1 MTEEII
7 LIMIL
12 GGLAALDKTEAYQT
26 MFSQPLVIGSIVGF
40 FLKDFSTG
48 VKMGILF
55 QLAYLWVIPLGTAIF
70 PDSTIGGIV
79 GTFGFIALSRFFP
92 QRADLVLFFILLYV
106 ILFSLFAGWTLIRQR
121 KLNLKLIRKAD
132 LYAEIGETSP
142 RDPAE
147 KISKLFFWGLLGSFG
162 RGVILTGLGILGL
175 FILVKPIIGF
185 FHFVPTHFLKGIEIP
200 ILGFG
205 VGTMFQFFGKRKNIV
220 WLGLGLGLGIV
231 FILI

>member
-26 MFSQPLVIGSIVGF
+26 MFSQPLVSGVIVGF
-40 FLKDFSTG
+40 FLKDISTG

-70 PDSTIGGIV
+70 PDPTIGGIV
-79 GTFGFIALSRFFP
+79 GTFGFITLSCFFP
-92 QRADLVLFFILLYV
+92 TRANLVLFLILLYV

-132 LYAEIGETSP
+132 LYAEKEETS
-142 RDPAE
+142 R
-147 KISKLFFWGLLGSFG
+147 IGKLFFWGLLGSFG

-185 FHFVPTHFLKGIEIP
+185 FHFVPTHFFKGIEIP

-205 VGTMFQFFGKRKNIV
+205 VGTMFHFFGKRKNIV
-220 WLGLGLGLGIV
+220 WLGLGLSLGIV
-231 FILI
+231 FLLI

>member
-26 MFSQPLVIGSIVGF
+26 MFAQPLVIGSIVGF
-40 FLKDFSTG
+40 FLKDISTG

-70 PDSTIGGIV
+70 PDSAMGGIV

-92 QRADLVLFFILLYV
+92 TRADLVLFFILLYI

-132 LYAEIGETSP
+132 LYAEKAETSP
-142 RDPAE
+142 QDPAE

-185 FHFVPTHFLKGIEIP
+185 FHFVPSHFFNGIEIP
-200 ILGFG
+200 IFGFG
-205 VGTMFQFFGKRKNIV
+205 VGTMFHFFGKRKNVV
-220 WLGLGLGLGIV
+220 WLGVGLSLGIV
-231 FILI
+231 FLLI

>member
-26 MFSQPLVIGSIVGF
+26 MFSQPLLSGVIVGF
-40 FLKDFSTG
+40 FLKDISTG

-70 PDSTIGGIV
+70 PDSAMGGIV

-92 QRADLVLFFILLYV
+92 TRVDLVLFFILLYI

-142 RDPAE
+142 QDPAE
-147 KISKLFFWGLLGSFG
+147 KIGKLFFWGLLGSFG

-175 FILVKPIIGF
+175 FVLVKPIIGF
-185 FHFVPTHFLKGIEIP
+185 FHFVPVHFLKGVEIP

-205 VGTMFQFFGKRKNIV
+205 IGTMFHFFGKRKNFV
-220 WLGLGLGLGIV
+220 WLGLGLSLGIV

>member
-26 MFSQPLVIGSIVGF
+26 MFSQPLLTGVIIGF
-40 FLKDFSTG
+40 FLKDLSCG

-55 QLAYLWVIPLGTAIF
+55 QLAYLWVLPIGTAIY
-70 PDSTIGGIV
+70 PDPTIGGIV
-79 GTFGFIALSRFFP
+79 GIFGFITLSRFFP
-92 QRADLVLFFILLYV
+92 DRADLVFLFILLYIV
-106 ILFSLFAGWTLIRQR
+106 IFSLFAGWSLITQR

-132 LYAEIGETSP
+132 LYAEKAEISP
-142 RDPAE
+142 QDSAK
-147 KISKLFFWGLLGSFG
+147 KIDKLFFWGLLGSFG

-185 FHFVPTHFLKGIEIP
+185 FHFVPTLFFKGIEIP

-205 VGTMFQFFGKRKNIV
+205 IGTMFHFFGNRKNLV
-220 WLGLGLGLGIV
+220 WLGIGLSLGIV

>member
-7 LIMIL
+7 LIIIL

-26 MFSQPLVIGSIVGF
+26 MFSQPLVSGVIVGF
-40 FLKDFSTG
+40 FLKDISTG

-70 PDSTIGGIV
+70 PDPTIGGIV
-79 GTFGFIALSRFFP
+79 GTFGFITLSCFFP
-92 QRADLVLFFILLYV
+92 TRADLVLFLILLYV

-132 LYAEIGETSP
+132 LYAEKEETS
-142 RDPAE
+142 R
-147 KISKLFFWGLLGSFG
+147 IGKLFFWGLLGSFG

-185 FHFVPTHFLKGIEIP
+185 FHFVPTHFFKGIEIP

-205 VGTMFQFFGKRKNIV
+205 VGTMFHFFGKRKNIV
-220 WLGLGLGLGIV
+220 WLGVGLSLGIV
-231 FILI
+231 FLLI

>member
-26 MFSQPLVIGSIVGF
+26 MFSQPLLCGVIVGF
-40 FLKDFSTG
+40 FLKDISTG
-48 VKMGILF
+48 IKMGILF

-70 PDSTIGGIV
+70 PDSAIGGIV

-92 QRADLVLFFILLYV
+92 TRADLVLFFIVLYV

-132 LYAEIGETSP
+132 LYAEKGETS
-142 RDPAE
+142 
-147 KISKLFFWGLLGSFG
+147 KIGRLFFWGLWGSFG
-162 RGVILTGLGILGL
+162 RGFIVTGLGILGV
-175 FILVKPIIGF
+175 FALVKPIIGF
-185 FHFVPTHFLKGIEIP
+185 FHFVPIHFFKGIEIP

-205 VGTMFQFFGKRKNIV
+205 IGTMFYFFGKGKNVV
-220 WLGLGLGLGIV
+220 WLGVGLSLGIV
-231 FILI
+231 FLLI

>member
-12 GGLAALDKTEAYQT
+12 GGLTALDKTEAYQT
-26 MFSQPLVIGSIVGF
+26 MFSQPLVSGVIVGF
-40 FLKDFSTG
+40 FLKDISTG

-70 PDSTIGGIV
+70 PDPTIGGIV
-79 GTFGFIALSRFFP
+79 GTFGFITLSRFFP
-92 QRADLVLFFILLYV
+92 TRADLVLFLILLYI

-132 LYAEIGETSP
+132 LYAEKGETS
-142 RDPAE
+142 R
-147 KISKLFFWGLLGSFG
+147 IGKLFFWGLLGSFG
-162 RGVILTGLGILGL
+162 RGIILTGLGILGL

-185 FHFVPTHFLKGIEIP
+185 FHFVPIHFLKGIEIP

-205 VGTMFQFFGKRKNIV
+205 VGTMFHFFGKRKNIV
-220 WLGLGLGLGIV
+220 WLGLGLILGIV
-231 FILI
+231 FLLI